1 MQVKVRLVGV
11 LSFNYPA
18 YGKFR
23 PFELEEGSTV
33 KDLRERIGAPA
44 DKVHLVSVNG
54 QMVKEDFKLNEG
66 DEVIFFP
73 AASGG

>member
-1 MQVKVRLVGV
+1 VRVKVRLVGV

-23 PFELEEGSTV
+23 SIEIKEGARV
-33 KDLRERIGAPA
+33 KYLRERMGTPVE
-44 DKVHLVSVNG
+44 KVHLVSVNG
-54 QMVKEDFKLNEG
+54 QMVGEDYQLNEG